1 MSKTCKMDYDLRL
14 RIYCLIIL
22 CMITIS
28 LMASIIVLEIR
39 IGQLKEKLQQ
49 YETVEGVTDE

>member
-1 MSKTCKMDYDLRL
+1 MDYDLRL